1 MPRKGPAV
9 VVALA
14 GVALVLLSAPPSEG
28 GTREELAREYREL
41 NVKLH
46 RLFGEKEYAEAEK
59 TVRRLMEMVP
69 DRADNHYNLACALAR
84 QGKADDAM
92 AELETSVKLGYRD
105 ALHMK
110 ADEDLASLRE
120 RDEFK
125 ALAGKMAKLGPG
137 AGARYE
143 PGPEIPGVKTVERN
157 PEGGLRYR
165 IRMSPGASP
174 EKPDRL
180 VIWLH
185 PSGGSMNNVAE
196 RLAPRLVK
204 GGFALMVLT
213 QKQFMGWA
221 GPEMAAL
228 LNVTL
233 PDAHKVDGIDARR
246 PVLMGYSAGGQAALS
261 VWPQNAE
268 KFGGVILDAAYPI
281 RQTAAGLKPLPIPPG
296 EGVKS
301 CPFFVLVGERDNG
314 APLWRAT
321 APKWRE
327 AGIPLVLKFV
337 PGKGHTWL
345 FGADELAALDAWLAA
360 VREGKLPSD
369 GKAEPAAPG
378 AGAPGE
384 KPADQPG
391 APGAAGL

>member
-1 MPRKGPAV
+1 MPRKGPAA
-9 VVALA
+9 VAVLA
-14 GVALVLLSAPPSEG
+14 GCALVLLAAAPSEGAG

-41 NVKLH
+41 SVKLH
-46 RLFGEKEYAEAEK
+46 RLFGEKKYPEAEK

-84 QGKADDAM
+84 QGKADDAL
-92 AELETSVKLGYRD
+92 AELATSVKLGYRD
-105 ALHMK
+105 AGHMR

-125 ALAGKMAKLGPG
+125 ALAEKMAKLGPG

-143 PGPEIPGVKTVERN
+143 PGADIPGVKTVERN

-165 IRMSPGASP
+165 VRMNPGATP
-174 EKPDRL
+174 EKPVRL

-204 GGFALMVLT
+204 SGFALMVLT

-221 GPEMAAL
+221 APEIAAL
-228 LNVTL
+228 LNKTL
-233 PDAHKVDGIDARR
+233 PDAGKIDGIDARR

-261 VWPQNAE
+261 AWPENAA
-268 KFGGVILDAAYPI
+268 KFGGIILDAAYPI

-314 APLWRAT
+314 AALWRKT

-327 AGIPLVLKFV
+327 AGIPLVLRFV
-337 PGKGHTWL
+337 AGKGHTWL

-369 GKAEPAAPG
+369 GKAEVEPEPGAPG
-378 AGAPGE
+378 AEAPGE
-384 KPADQPG
+384 KPAGGD
-391 APGAAGL
+391 